1 MQNDERRE
9 AMLTEDTD
17 LRYWVRR
24 VAEGKTSRRQFMR
37 AMLEVGLSAPF
48 VANLLAAYAPAAA
61 QGARGAP
68 SAFTPTKR
76 GGGGR
81 LRLLWWQA
89 PTIANVHLSTGTK
102 DNDASRVVNE
112 PLVSFNRDGEFMPVL
127 AEAVPSIEN
136 GGLSP
141 AGTAVTWRLKKG
153 VSWHDGKPFTADDV
167 IFTWEYAAD
176 PATGAVTSGSYQNIK
191 HIDRVDEHTVKVVFT
206 EPTPFWYD
214 AFCGVR
220 GQILPKHLVG
230 EYKGQNSRNSPY
242 NLKPVGTG
250 PYKMVEFKPGDVALY
265 ELNPNYHVPNRPF
278 FDVVELK
285 GGGDAASAARAVI
298 QTGEFD
304 FAWNLQVEKDVL
316 ERIERQGT
324 RGKVVIFPQANVE
337 HIQLNRT
344 DPWTEVDG
352 ERSSLKVPHP
362 FLTELLVRQAYNAA
376 VDRRIIAEQLY
387 GAAGQPTSNF
397 INSPK
402 RFQSPNTRWEF
413 NLEKAAQ
420 WLDQAGWK
428 RGSDG
433 IRVKDGRRMKIV
445 YQTAVNP
452 VRQKTQ
458 AIVKKAFE
466 HIGIEVELKGV
477 NAGVYFSSDPANP
490 DTYAH
495 FYADIQMY
503 SFGPG
508 SPDPQAHLNRFASW
522 EIAQKANN
530 WSGRNIVRWSNAE
543 YDRLWKQA
551 ETELDPVRRAALI
564 IRMNDLLVEDVV
576 LIPVIW
582 RNGVRAVNHKLHGM
596 ELSDW
601 DSDFWDLAHWYREA

>member
-17 LRYWVRR
+17 LRHWVRG
-24 VAEGKTSRRQFMR
+24 VAEGKTGRRQFMR

-48 VANLLAAYAPAAA
+48 VANLLAAYSPAAA

-112 PLVSFNRDGEFMPVL
+112 PLVSFNRDGEFIPIL
-127 AEAVPSIEN
+127 AEAIPSLEN

-141 AGTAVTWRLKKG
+141 DGTAVTWRLKKG

-176 PATGAVTSGSYQNIK
+176 PATGAVTSGSYKNIK
-191 HIDRVDEHTVKVVFT
+191 HIDRVDEHTVKMVFT

-230 EYKGQNSRNSPY
+230 EYTGQNSRNSPY

-250 PYKMVEFKPGDVALY
+250 PYKMVEF
-265 ELNPNYHVPNRPF
+265 NPTYHVPNRPF
-278 FDVVELK
+278 FDAVELK

-362 FLTELLVRQAYNAA
+362 FLTELLVRQAYNLA

-413 NLEKAAQ
+413 NLEQAAQ

-428 RGSDG
+428 RGSEG
-433 IRVKDGRRMKIV
+433 FRVKDGRRMKIV
-445 YQTAVNP
+445 YQTSVNP

-508 SPDPQAHLNRFASW
+508 SPDPQAHLNRFVSW

-551 ETELDPVRRAALI
+551 ETELDPVKRAALI

>member
-112 PLVSFNRDGEFMPVL
+112 PLISFNRDGEFMPVL